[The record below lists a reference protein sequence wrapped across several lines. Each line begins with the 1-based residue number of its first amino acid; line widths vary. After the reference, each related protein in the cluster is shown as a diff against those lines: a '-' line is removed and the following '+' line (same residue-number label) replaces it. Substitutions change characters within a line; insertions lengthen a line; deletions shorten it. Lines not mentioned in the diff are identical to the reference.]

1 MAKKFRG
8 PELIKEIDKAL
19 DKGMARFLVNT
30 QSKLSASAPV
40 DTGRLASSWMIGQNT
55 PDRSSPPERKEPG
68 PIVNTP
74 FSGVITAKGNWYIS
88 SNLDYS
94 DRACF
99 NPKWAKGGRRGGAQW
114 FTNIAN
120 NLNKDAER
128 SFDYF
133 LRQVK

>member
-8 PELIKEIDKAL
+8 MQIVKEIEDAM
-19 DKGMARFLVNT
+19 DKGMARFLTNT
-30 QSKLSASAPV
+30 QSKLSAASPV
-40 DTGRLASSWMIGQNT
+40 DTGRLASSWFVGKGVPNR
-55 PDRSSPPERKEPG
+55 DEPPERNEPAD
-68 PIVNTP
+68 PVVTP
-74 FSGVITAKGNWYIS
+74 YSGKIKLDSDWYIS
-88 SNLDYS
+88 SNLPYS

-128 SFDYF
+128 SFDFF
-133 LRQVK
+133 LKKVK